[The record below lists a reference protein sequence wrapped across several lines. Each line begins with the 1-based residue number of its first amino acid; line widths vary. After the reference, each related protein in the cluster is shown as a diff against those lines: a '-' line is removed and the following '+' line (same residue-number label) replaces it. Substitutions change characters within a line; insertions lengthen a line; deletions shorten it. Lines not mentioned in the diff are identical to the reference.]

1 MMELTYTY
9 KCTPCDNIFDARA
22 TYDQRD
28 EQQECPLCNNGFGV
42 KRIMHTS
49 CIKGNGIEKSRN

>member
-1 MMELTYTY
+1 MELTYTY
-9 KCTPCDNIFDARA
+9 KCTPCDNTFDARA

-28 EQQECPLCNNGFGV
+28 EPQECPSCKTAFQV
-42 KRIMHTS
+42 VRVMHAS